1 MFTHTLLLKALS
13 ILLQVHSSGSDVT
26 GGAALCWNATPSG
39 PRLPGSSCVMQALPL
54 WSLPCMLAPWGS
66 RQHLEASHVPL
77 CEGYYSDSYST
88 DEETKMWADE
98 VLCPM
103 WHKWGNVIKRSRF
116 LLILVSTPGHWAK
129 PALHGSCCPEI
140 SGPTINQVLGFASR
154 LDLVWGPRPW
164 PRVTRVLSQGQAT
177 LGQLLGKEELGGV
190 SLPSLSPWLKWL
202 KWPQPPPWETSF
214 LKLRG
219 NFPSVLP
226 WGHCLALG
234 AETLTRE

>member
-13 ILLQVHSSGSDVT
+13 ILLQVHSSVSDVM
-26 GGAALCWNATPSG
+26 GGAALGWNAKFEPKKVTPSG

-54 WSLPCMLAPWGS
+54 WSLPCMLALWGS

-77 CEGYYSDSYST
+77 FEGYYSDSYST
-88 DEETKMWADE
+88 DEEMKVWAGE
-98 VLCPM
+98 VLCPT

-140 SGPTINQVLGFASR
+140 SGPSINQVLGFASC

-190 SLPSLSPWLKWL
+190 SLPSLFTMVEATKV
-202 KWPQPPPWETSF
+202 TSAPS
-214 LKLRG
+214 LRDQ
-219 NFPSVLP
+219 LP
-226 WGHCLALG
+226 
-234 AETLTRE
+234 